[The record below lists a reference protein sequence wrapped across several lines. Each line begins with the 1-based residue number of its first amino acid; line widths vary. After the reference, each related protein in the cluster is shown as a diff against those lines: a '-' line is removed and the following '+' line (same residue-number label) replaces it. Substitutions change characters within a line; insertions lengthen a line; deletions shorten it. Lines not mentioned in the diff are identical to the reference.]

1 MSALATTVPPHYVTA
16 RSVSEALEFAAQQG
30 EDFSYLAGGTDVL
43 VNFRQGTVQPACLID
58 ITGIQ
63 TLREVAVEDRT
74 LRIGPL
80 VRLDELHTL
89 PEIATHFPVLIEAAE
104 AVGSPLVRKTATI
117 GGNIL
122 CENRCRF
129 FNQSTFWRDAVN
141 HCLKSGGDFCLA
153 TGGTKA
159 CFSRFVS
166 DMAAALI
173 ALNAVLEIHDIDGSS
188 TTPLEDIYTGDGIQP
203 RKLSKTAL
211 VGSIILP
218 LDQGFRTVFKKLSPR
233 KSVDFTSLTTAVSVN
248 HDGMVKIAI
257 SGVSPKPV
265 VVTASVDTPLENLI
279 RQALKQAKSVDN
291 DVYSRTYRREML
303 KLFLNES
310 FAELGIG

>member
-1 MSALATTVPPHYVTA
+1 MSALATTTSPVYMTA
-16 RSVSEALEFAAQQG
+16 RSVSEALQIAAKQE

-43 VNFRQGTVQPACLID
+43 VNYRQGTVHPACLID
-58 ITGIQ
+58 ITGIE
-63 TLREVAVEDRT
+63 TLRQVTVENQT
-74 LRIGPL
+74 LRIGSL
-80 VRLDELHTL
+80 VRLDELHTF
-89 PEIATHFPVLIEAAE
+89 PEIETYFPVIIEAAK

-117 GGNIL
+117 GGNLL
-122 CENRCRF
+122 CENRCSY

-159 CFSRFVS
+159 CFSKFVS
-166 DMAAALI
+166 DMAAVLI
-173 ALNAVLEIHDIDGSS
+173 ILDAVLEIRDVSGSA
-188 TTPLEDIYTGDGIQP
+188 TTPLEDIYTGDGIHP

-211 VGSIILP
+211 VCTISRP
-218 LDQGFRTVFKKLSPR
+218 LDRGFRTIFKKLSPR
-233 KSVDFTSLTTAVSVN
+233 RSVDFTSLTTAVSVN
-248 HDGMVKIAI
+248 NEGRVKIVV

-265 VVTASVDTPLENLI
+265 VVTAPADTPPENMI
-279 RQALKQAKSVDN
+279 RQALKQAKTVDN
-291 DVYSRTYRREML
+291 DVYSRTYRRDML